1 MINET
6 EIETLL
12 KNSGLKLSEFNNVET
27 LTDCFL
33 NYSDNIEAKRIDLGF
48 PELDK
53 QIRGLRTQ
61 ELLTVVAPT
70 GIGKSALALN
80 FLMNFVKCKNELTV
94 LFSLEMSEVGIAERL
109 FQIEFDMF
117 GLEVENSFVK
127 KDNLFIQKCRNLK
140 QSLNNLVIVN
150 KRIDVCSIPDCIK
163 VIEIIKE
170 KKVRLVC
177 IDYIGLMKNKDFIQN
192 EYFRITDNMTKLYS
206 YAKELDIAVINLSQ
220 VSRSDVKGN
229 EAGLNLFSG
238 KGSGEVEN
246 SSDYY
251 LTLEKIIV
259 NNKIEKEVLE
269 KLEFI
274 KRNENLDLLKLT
286 IHKNRRGKKGIIY
299 VTFNRKNLRI
309 NEYNERKI
317 IENTY

>member
-1 MINET
+1 MINEN
-6 EIETLL
+6 EIEILL
-12 KNSGLKLSEFNNVET
+12 KSSGLKLIEFNNVDT

-33 NYSDNIEAKRIDLGF
+33 DYSNNIESKKIDLGF
-48 PELDK
+48 PVLDK

-61 ELLTVVAPT
+61 ELLTIVAPT

-80 FLMNFVKCKNELTV
+80 FLMNFVKSNNELTV

-117 GLEVENSFVK
+117 GQEVESSFVK
-127 KDNLFIQKCRNLK
+127 KDNSFIQKCRNLK
-140 QSLNNLVIVN
+140 QSLNNLIIVN

-163 VIEIIKE
+163 VIENIKE

-246 SSDYY
+246 SSDFC
-251 LTLEKIIV
+251 LTLEKV
-259 NNKIEKEVLE
+259 IESNRLDEEVLK
-269 KLEFI
+269 KLNLI
-274 KRNENLDLLKLT
+274 KRDKNLDLLKLT
-286 IHKNRRGKKGIIY
+286 IHKNRRGKPGFIY

-309 NEYNERKI
+309 NEYNESLIK
-317 IENTY
+317 TL

>member
-1 MINET
+1 MINES
-6 EIETLL
+6 EIATLL
-12 KNSGLKLSEFNNVET
+12 KSSGLKLSEFNNVDT

-33 NYSDNIEAKRIDLGF
+33 DYANNIESKKIDLGF

-80 FLMNFVKCKNELTV
+80 FLMNFVKSNNELTV

-117 GLEVENSFVK
+117 GLEVENNFVK
-127 KDNLFIQKCRNLK
+127 KDNSFIQKCRNLK

-229 EAGLNLFSG
+229 EAGLSLFSG

-246 SSDYY
+246 SSDFY
-251 LTLEKIIV
+251 LTLEKVIES
-259 NNKIEKEVLE
+259 NRLEKEVLE
-269 KLEFI
+269 KLNFI

-309 NEYNERKI
+309 NEYNERTI
-317 IENTY
+317 LE

>member
-1 MINET
+1 MINES
-6 EIETLL
+6 EIATLL
-12 KNSGLKLSEFNNVET
+12 KSSGLKLSEFNNADT

-33 NYSDNIEAKRIDLGF
+33 DYANNIESKKIDLGF

-80 FLMNFVKCKNELTV
+80 FLMNFVKSNNELTI

-117 GLEVENSFVK
+117 GLEVEYNFVK
-127 KDNLFIQKCRNLK
+127 KDNSFIQKCRNLK

-229 EAGLNLFSG
+229 EAGLSLFSG

-246 SSDYY
+246 SSDFY
-251 LTLEKIIV
+251 LTLEKVIES
-259 NNKIEKEVLE
+259 NRLEKEVLE
-269 KLEFI
+269 KLNYI

-309 NEYNERKI
+309 NEYNERI
-317 IENTY
+317 VIENIN